1 MKIAIILLFA
11 SISNFYLFA
20 QPYKTIE
27 KFKPYKWMVGIHWN
41 AVEDDGKPLGGI
53 FNFVNSWNMPFFPS
67 KLTVDRYFDNGW
79 SIEGAAAY
87 NRYKAGKQINNQTDV
102 SSIFLSFDV
111 VAKKSFYMNYYPSAK
126 WIDPY
131 ISMGVGYTYRSTD
144 ANVFSHAPSLNVGPG
159 LNFWIS
165 DIGIQ
170 LQSYAKFGLYPGFWS
185 RSAENYLHHSIGV
198 VYRFSEFEQSPND
211 FDKRRYPW
219 AKKKKRFKK
228 KEGH

>member
-53 FNFVNSWNMPFFPS
+53 FNFANSWNMPFFPS

-185 RSAENYLHHSIGV
+185 RSTENYLHHSIGV

>member
-1 MKIAIILLFA
+1 
-11 SISNFYLFA
+11 
-20 QPYKTIE
+20 
-27 KFKPYKWMVGIHWN
+27 
-41 AVEDDGKPLGGI
+41 
-53 FNFVNSWNMPFFPS
+53 MPFFPS

-79 SIEGAAAY
+79 SIEGATAY

-170 LQSYAKFGLYPGFWS
+170 LQSYAKFGLYPGFWY